1 MYYHI
6 FTDCGCCFTVV
17 HSWNIENKM
26 NHEQCRNS
34 ENLPSAFVKK
44 KNASFS
50 DFFQIFK
57 INNNKQIGI
66 STVKVHKAL
75 KNNLTFIRSS

>member
-1 MYYHI
+1 
-6 FTDCGCCFTVV
+6 
-17 HSWNIENKM
+17 M
-26 NHEQCRNS
+26 NSVGIRKTCHQH
-34 ENLPSAFVKK
+34 LLK

-57 INNNKQIGI
+57 INNNKQTGI

-75 KNNLTFIRSS
+75 KNYLTFIRSS